1 MGRELKR
8 KQAKREGRNVREVQ
22 IKKQKANELKP
33 KTLFVILGSLVILFV
48 ILYLITGLFITKD
61 FSLGKKNN
69 NTSSDDSTNSS
80 SVSNKILAV
89 DSLNQSDDDY
99 YVYHY
104 DSSDQNDNISSSVD
118 SLSNKVYRVDLNDG
132 FNSNYVGDV
141 SGIVDDIS
149 ELRVISPTIIKVSN
163 GRIIVF
169 YSGSEEVNSILD

>member
-8 KQAKREGRNVREVQ
+8 KQAKRDGRNVREVQ
-22 IKKQKANELKP
+22 IKKQKANELKL

-48 ILYLITGLFITKD
+48 VLYLITGLFITKD

-99 YVYHY
+99 YVYYY
-104 DSSDQNDNISSSVD
+104 DSSDKNDSISNNVD
-118 SLSNKVYRVDLNDG
+118 SLSSKVYRVDLNDG
-132 FNSNYVGDV
+132 FNSNYVGEP

-149 ELRVISPTIIKVSN
+149 DLKVENPTIVKVSN
-163 GRIIVF
+163 KKIIEF

>member
-22 IKKQKANELKP
+22 IKKQKANEIKP
-33 KTLFVILGSLVILFV
+33 KTLFVILGGLVILFV

-99 YVYHY
+99 YVYYY
-104 DSSDQNDNISSSVD
+104 DSSDKNDNISSSVD
-118 SLSNKVYRVDLNDG
+118 NLSNKVYRVDLNDG

-163 GRIIVF
+163 GRIIEF
-169 YSGSEEVNSILD
+169 YSGREEVNSILD

>member
-8 KQAKREGRNVREVQ
+8 KQAKRDGRNVREVQ
-22 IKKQKANELKP
+22 IKKQKANELKL

-48 ILYLITGLFITKD
+48 VLYLITGLFITKD

-99 YVYHY
+99 YVYYY
-104 DSSDQNDNISSSVD
+104 DSSDKNDNISSSVD
-118 SLSNKVYRVDLNDG
+118 SLANKVYRVDLNDG
-132 FNSNYVGDV
+132 FNSNYVGEV

-163 GRIIVF
+163 GRIIEF